1 MLTSSGY
8 LRPAGLCGLAS
19 GWVWR
24 PARVRTMFTPELSAA
39 FAACAEYERLR
50 LELNLARATEDA
62 AAARLESARKR
73 RAAEAAD
80 VNALESVT
88 PTRVW
93 ATLRGTRASEIERER
108 GEWMA
113 AETAVAELERAYDV
127 ARRSREELVSAI
139 FALGDVYRNQE
150 RALAVEEGRLLD
162 AGGGAAAQLVEISSQ
177 LASVAAQRAQLA
189 NAKVAAK
196 AAAVALN
203 DAARELASADGWSTY
218 DTFFGGG
225 MISSSVKHDHLDV
238 AGGRLAA
245 AGAALTQL
253 STEVA
258 EVGLVG
264 AGGLQVDDLTRTV
277 DVWFDNF
284 LTDWLVS
291 DQIGEA
297 RKRTAEASARVA
309 AVLARIAAK
318 VAELDALES
327 RLKQARE
334 DVIIQR

>member
-1 MLTSSGY
+1 
-8 LRPAGLCGLAS
+8 
-19 GWVWR
+19 
-24 PARVRTMFTPELSAA
+24 MFTPELSAA

-50 LELNLARATEDA
+50 LELNLARAGEDA
-62 AAARLESARKR
+62 AVVRLAEAKKQLASE
-73 RAAEAAD
+73 AAEVD
-80 VNALESVT
+80 ALESVT

-113 AETAVAELERAYDV
+113 AETAVADLERAVDV
-127 ARRSREELVSAI
+127 ARQSREELLSAI
-139 FALGDVYRNQE
+139 LALGDVYRNQE

-162 AGGGAAAQLVEISSQ
+162 AGGGAAAQLVEISGQ

-196 AAAVALN
+196 AADTALN

-225 MISSSVKHDHLDV
+225 MISSTVKHDHLD
-238 AGGRLAA
+238 A
-245 AGAALTQL
+245 AGARFAAAAAALRQL
-253 STEVA
+253 STQLA
-258 EVGLVG
+258 DAGLVG
-264 AGGLQVDDLTRTV
+264 VAGLQVDDLTRTL

-284 LTDWLVS
+284 FTDWFVS
-291 DQIGEA
+291 DQISEA
-297 RKRTAEASARVA
+297 RRRTAQASSAVA
-309 AVLARIAAK
+309 AATARIAGK

>member
-1 MLTSSGY
+1 M
-8 LRPAGLCGLAS
+8 
-19 GWVWR
+19 
-24 PARVRTMFTPELSAA
+24 RTVFTPELSAA

-62 AAARLESARKR
+62 AAARLTVAKKR
-73 RAAEAAD
+73 REAEAAEVD
-80 VNALESVT
+80 ALESVT

-93 ATLRGTRASEIERER
+93 ATLRGTRASEVERER

-113 AETAVAELERAYDV
+113 AETAVAELERAYGE
-127 ARRSREELVSAI
+127 ARRSREELLAAVL
-139 FALGDVYRNQE
+139 ALGDVYRNQE

-162 AGGGAAAQLVEISSQ
+162 AGGGAAAQLVEISGQ

-189 NAKVAAK
+189 HAKVAAK
-196 AAAVALN
+196 VAHQALN

-225 MISSSVKHDHLDV
+225 MISSTVKHDHLDA
-238 AGGRLAA
+238 AGDRLHA
-245 AGAALTQL
+245 AGAALRQL
-253 STEVA
+253 STQLA
-258 EVGLVG
+258 EVGLAGVG
-264 AGGLQVDDLTRTV
+264 SVGVDDLTRAV

-284 LTDWLVS
+284 LTDWFVADKIS
-291 DQIGEA
+291 EA
-297 RKRTAEASARVA
+297 RERTAEASGAVA
-309 AVLARIAAK
+309 AATAQITGT

>member
-1 MLTSSGY
+1 
-8 LRPAGLCGLAS
+8 
-19 GWVWR
+19 
-24 PARVRTMFTPELSAA
+24 MFTPELSAA

-62 AAARLESARKR
+62 AAAQLEVARNRLAVE
-73 RAAEAAD
+73 AAEVD
-80 VNALESVT
+80 ALESVT

-93 ATLRGTRASEIERER
+93 ATLRGTRASEVERER
-108 GEWMA
+108 GERMA
-113 AETAVAELERAYDV
+113 AEAAVAELERTYDA
-127 ARRSREELVSAI
+127 ARRSCAELLSAI
-139 FALGDVYRNQE
+139 LALGDVYRTQE

-162 AGGGAAAQLVEISSQ
+162 AGGGAAAQLVEISGQ
-177 LASVAAQRAQLA
+177 LASVATQRAQLA

-196 AAAVALN
+196 AAADALN
-203 DAARELASADGWSTY
+203 DAARELASADGWSAY

-238 AGGRLAA
+238 AGGRLVA
-245 AGAALTQL
+245 AGVALTQL

-284 LTDWLVS
+284 LTDWFVS
-291 DQIGEA
+291 DQISEA
-297 RKRTAEASARVA
+297 RERTADASARVA
-309 AVLARIAAK
+309 AVLAQIAAK
-318 VAELDALES
+318 VADLDALES